1 MTTPTIE
8 HRSPSELRP
17 YARNAGTLGPK
28 QIAEI
33 AASIKAFGFNNP
45 GLLSE

>member
-1 MTTPTIE
+1 MATFTIE
-8 HRSPSELRP
+8 HRSSSELKP
-17 YARNAGTLGPK
+17 DARNAGTDGPK